1 MSKSSPQRTRKIWQP
16 LNWQSQLL
24 ATLGVLA
31 MSHAYSFQ
39 FNPSALQKAEQTCTT
54 ANCQTRSP
62 AQETLKHLS
71 GD

>member
-1 MSKSSPQRTRKIWQP
+1 MTKNLRQPSRKVWQP

-24 ATLGVLA
+24 ATFGVLA

-39 FNPSALQKAEQTCTT
+39 FNLLALQKTEQTCTT

-62 AQETLKHLS
+62 AQETLKHPS